1 MKALKFL
8 AFMLAGSV
16 VLSSCSK
23 NDDDDDSSAP
33 IQGNR
38 VVLQGNITTNTV
50 LKAQDTVVLKGYVY
64 VVDGASIT
72 FEAGTIVR
80 SDVTE
85 KGALI
90 IERGGKIYA
99 NGTAAS
105 PVVFTS
111 GKDAGS
117 RAPGD
122 WGGIIILGKA
132 TTNRTAEPTIEG
144 GVSRNYGGSDDNDN
158 SGSMTYVRI
167 EYAGIAAQPGS
178 EINGLTLGA
187 VGRGTKIENIQV
199 VYANDDAFEF
209 FGGTVN
215 CKNLIAFA
223 TADDDFDFDFGYRGK
238 IQYAISFRD
247 PAFVDGGDAGNGVE
261 CDNDGTGS
269 DAQPYTKPV
278 LSNFTF
284 IGPNGAANTAANHNY
299 ANRWRRNTRF
309 EVHNSILLGYAK
321 AGFCVDGTAT
331 ATAFNN
337 GESAFK
343 NNLVQAVTKPYLSRD
358 NSVFTDSTLTIKGT
372 ADGNLL
378 MATSGAI
385 QLTNISNLNAPNFL
399 PLSGSPALSGAVF
412 TGLDASFFTT
422 TTFRGAMGANDWTQ
436 GWTNWNPQT
445 KVY

>member
-8 AFMLAGSV
+8 ALMLAGSA

-23 NDDDDDSSAP
+23 NDSGDDTTP
-33 IQGNR
+33 VTGNK
-38 VVLQGNITTNTV
+38 VILQGNITTNTV
-50 LKAQDTVVLKGYVY
+50 LKAEDTVILKGYVY
-64 VVDGASIT
+64 VVDGVSIT
-72 FEAGTIVR
+72 FEAGTIVK

-90 IERGGKIYA
+90 IERGAKIYA
-99 NGTAAS
+99 NGTANN

-111 GKDAGS
+111 GKEPGN

-122 WGGIIILGKA
+122 WGGIILLGKA
-132 TTNRTAEPTIEG
+132 TTNRSTEPTIEG
-144 GVSRNYGGSDDNDN
+144 GVGRSYGGNDDDDN

-167 EYAGIAAQPGS
+167 EYPGIAAQPGS
-178 EINGLTLGA
+178 EINGLTFGA
-187 VGRGTKIENIQV
+187 VGRGTVIDNIQV
-199 VYANDDAFEF
+199 IYSNDDAYEF

-215 CKNLIAFA
+215 AKHLIAYA
-223 TADDDFDFDFGYRGK
+223 TADDDYDFDFGFRGK

-261 CDNDGTGS
+261 CDNDGAAS
-269 DAQPYTKPV
+269 DALPYTKPV

-284 IGPNGAANTAANHNY
+284 VGPNGAANTAANHNY
-299 ANRWRRNTRF
+299 ANRWRRNSRF
-309 EVHNSILLGYAK
+309 EVHNSLLLGYAK
-321 AGFCVDGTAT
+321 AGFCVDGAGT

-337 GESAFK
+337 GESMFK
-343 NNLVQAVTKPYLSRD
+343 NNIVHAMTKPFLSRD
-358 NSVFTDSTLTIKGT
+358 NSIFTDSTLTAK
-372 ADGNLL
+372 ALSDGNTLL
-378 MATSGAI
+378 TSSANA

-399 PLSGSPALSGAVF
+399 PSTGSPALSGAVF

-422 TTFRGAMGANDWTQ
+422 TTFRGAMGVSDWTL

>member
-8 AFMLAGSV
+8 ALMLAGTV

-23 NDDDDDSSAP
+23 NDGDDDTTP
-33 IQGNR
+33 TTGNK
-38 VVLQGNITTNTV
+38 VILQGNITTNTV
-50 LKAQDTVVLKGYVY
+50 LKSSDTVVLKGYVY

-72 FEAGTIVR
+72 FEAGTIVK

-90 IERGGKIYA
+90 IERGAKIYA
-99 NGTAAS
+99 NGTANN

-122 WGGIIILGKA
+122 WGGIILLGKA
-132 TTNRTAEPTIEG
+132 TTNRSTEPTIEG
-144 GVSRNYGGSDDNDN
+144 GVGRPYGGNDDNDN

-178 EINGLTLGA
+178 EINGLTFGG
-187 VGRGTKIENIQV
+187 VGRGTVIDNIQV

-215 CKNLIAFA
+215 AKHLIAYA
-223 TADDDFDFDFGYRGK
+223 TADDDFDFDFGFRGK

-247 PAFVDGGDAGNGVE
+247 PAFVDGGDAGNGIE
-261 CDNDGTGS
+261 CDNDGAAS
-269 DAQPYTKPV
+269 DALPYTKPV
-278 LSNFTF
+278 LSNVTF
-284 IGPNGAANTAANHNY
+284 VGPNGAANTAANHNY

-309 EVHNSILLGYAK
+309 ELHNSLLLGYAK
-321 AGFCVDGTAT
+321 AGFCVDGAGTAT
-331 ATAFNN
+331 AYNN
-337 GESAFK
+337 GESLFK
-343 NNLVQAVTKPYLSRD
+343 NNLVHAITRSYYSRD
-358 NSVFTDSTLTIKGT
+358 NSVFTDSTLAIKAT
-372 ADGNLL
+372 ADGNVLL
-378 MATSGAI
+378 ASASNA
-385 QLTNISNLNAPNFL
+385 QLGNIANLNAPNFM
-399 PLSGSPALSGAVF
+399 PATGSPALTGAVF

-422 TTFRGAMGANDWTQ
+422 TTFRGAMGTTDWTQ

>member
-8 AFMLAGSV
+8 ALMLAGTM

-23 NDDDDDSSAP
+23 DENDDDTTP
-33 IQGNR
+33 TTGNK
-38 VVLQGNITTNTV
+38 VILQGNITANTV
-50 LKAQDTVVLKGYVY
+50 LKATDTVVLKGYVY

-72 FEAGTIVR
+72 FEAGTVVK

-90 IERGGKIYA
+90 IERGAKIYA
-99 NGTAAS
+99 NGTATS

-122 WGGIIILGKA
+122 WGGIILLGKA
-132 TTNRTAEPTIEG
+132 TTNRSTEPTIEG
-144 GVSRNYGGSDDNDN
+144 GVGRPYGGTDDDDN

-178 EINGLTLGA
+178 EINGLTFGG
-187 VGRGTKIENIQV
+187 VGRGTVIDNIQV

-215 CKNLIAFA
+215 AKHLIAYA
-223 TADDDFDFDFGYRGK
+223 TADDDFDFDFGFRGK

-247 PAFVDGGDAGNGVE
+247 PAFVDGGDAGNGIE
-261 CDNDGTGS
+261 CDNDGAAS
-269 DAQPYTKPV
+269 DALPYTKPV

-284 IGPNGAANTAANHNY
+284 VGPNGAANTAANHNF

-309 EVHNSILLGYAK
+309 ELHNSVLLGYAK
-321 AGFCVDGTAT
+321 AGFCVDGVGAAT
-331 ATAFNN
+331 AYNA
-337 GESAFK
+337 GESMFK
-343 NNLVQAVTKPYLSRD
+343 NNLVHAMTKPYLSRD
-358 NSVFTDSTLTIKGT
+358 NSVFTDSTLALKATV
-372 ADGNLL
+372 DGNVLL
-378 MATSGAI
+378 TSSASAQI
-385 QLTNISNLNAPNFL
+385 SNISNLNAPNFM
-399 PLSGSPALSGAVF
+399 PATGSPALTGAAF
-412 TGLDASFFTT
+412 TGLDGSFFTT
-422 TTFRGAMGANDWTQ
+422 TTFRGAMGATDWTL

>member
-8 AFMLAGSV
+8 ALMLAGTV

-23 NDDDDDSSAP
+23 DENDDDTTPAT
-33 IQGNR
+33 GNR

-50 LKAQDTVVLKGYVY
+50 LKATDTVVLKGYVY

-90 IERGGKIYA
+90 IERGAKIYA
-99 NGTAAS
+99 NGTVNN

-122 WGGIIILGKA
+122 WGGIILLGKA
-132 TTNRTAEPTIEG
+132 TTNRSTEPTIEG
-144 GVSRNYGGSDDNDN
+144 GVGRAYGGTDDNDN

-167 EYAGIAAQPGS
+167 EYPGIAAQPGS
-178 EINGLTLGA
+178 EINGLTFGG
-187 VGRGTKIENIQV
+187 VGSATVINNIQV
-199 VYANDDAFEF
+199 VYSNDDAFEF

-215 CKNLIAFA
+215 AKNLIAYA

-247 PAFVDGGDAGNGVE
+247 PAFVDGGDAGNGIE
-261 CDNDGTGS
+261 CDNDGASS
-269 DAQPYTKPV
+269 DFLPYTKPV
-278 LSNFTF
+278 LSNFTLV
-284 IGPNGAANTAANHNY
+284 GPNGAVNTAANHNF

-309 EVHNSILLGYAK
+309 ELHNSLLLGYAK
-321 AGFCVDGTAT
+321 AGFCVDGAGTAT
-331 ATAFNN
+331 AYNN
-337 GESAFK
+337 GESMFK
-343 NNLVQAVTKPYLSRD
+343 NNLVHAITKPYLSRD
-358 NSVFTDSTLTIKGT
+358 NSIFTDSTLAIKAT
-372 ADGNLL
+372 ADGNVLL
-378 MATSGAI
+378 ASAASV
-385 QLTNISNLNAPNFL
+385 QLGNIANLNAPNFM
-399 PLSGSPALSGAVF
+399 PATGSPALTGASF
-412 TGLDASFFTT
+412 TGLDGSFFTT
-422 TTFRGAMGANDWTQ
+422 TTFRGAMGTSDWTQ

>member
-1 MKALKFL
+1 MKSLKVL
-8 AFMLAGSV
+8 AFLLLGSIV
-16 VLSSCSK
+16 VTSCTK
-23 NDDDDDSSAP
+23 KDDDETITP
-33 IQGNR
+33 VTGNK
-38 VVLQGNITTNTV
+38 VILTGNITENKT
-50 LKAQDTVVLKGYVY
+50 LKAADTVILKGYVY
-64 VVDGASIT
+64 VTNNATIT

-90 IERGGKIYA
+90 IERGSKIYA
-99 NGTAAS
+99 NGTSAN

-111 GKDAGS
+111 GKAPGM

-132 TTNRTAEPTIEG
+132 TTNRTTEPTIEG
-144 GVSRNYGGSDDNDN
+144 GVGRAYGGNDDNDN

-178 EINGLTLGA
+178 EINGLTFGG
-187 VGRGTKIENIQV
+187 VGSGTTIEHIQV
-199 VYANDDAFEF
+199 VYANDDAYEF

-215 CKNLIAFA
+215 CKYLIAYA
-223 TADDDFDFDFGYRGK
+223 TADDDFDFDFGFRGK

-247 PAFVDGGDAGNGVE
+247 PAFVDGGDAGNGIE
-261 CDNDGTGS
+261 CDNDGTS
-269 DAQPYTKPV
+269 TSAAPFTKPV

-309 EVHNSILLGYAK
+309 ELHNSILLGYAK
-321 AGFCVDGTAT
+321 GGFGLDGQGTAD
-331 ATAFNN
+331 AFLA
-337 GESAFK
+337 GESKFK
-343 NNLVQAVTKPYLSRD
+343 NNLVHAITRPFLSRD
-358 NSVFTDSTLTIKGT
+358 NNTFNDSTLQVKAI
-372 ADGNLL
+372 ADGNSL
-378 MATSGAI
+378 TTPTAI
-385 QLTNISNLNAPNFL
+385 NLGNISNLNAPSFM
-399 PLSGSPALSGAVF
+399 PAAGSVALTGAVF
-412 TGLDASFFTT
+412 TDLGSSFFTT
-422 TTFRGAMGANDWTQ
+422 TTFRGAMGTMDWTT